1 MQFPFQPFTSTALTL
16 HFRYVPWNLHE
27 QERGKFDF
35 SRNLDLEY
43 VVQTALLLNTAV
55 LRGGGVCQ
63 FWMKMSFPASE
74 AKSVP

>member
-1 MQFPFQPFTSTALTL
+1 MPFSALTL

-43 VVQTALLLNTAV
+43 VVQTALLLNTPV
-55 LRGGGVCQ
+55 LRGGCVCW
-63 FWMKMSFPASE
+63 FWVKMSFPASD
-74 AKSVP
+74 AKPVP